1 MKISLKI
8 TNIILFFLIAG
19 YFAFFS
25 FSLSAG
31 NASRSNEQVLV
42 SPCVRIF
49 VIGRDTLIKDSR
61 LLPAFYQKE
70 FSYKDNYISIELNA
84 PLGSAGTKYLFELKG
99 RPHIVDLPLT
109 YPFKEYTN
117 LPAGNYILRVSLVYG
132 KERKQCMEYKF
143 RILAPY
149 YKTKVAYLL
158 YLVGFILIIW
168 TIFNV
173 WNYNFAKQRYRL
185 EGIINKRTEELLL
198 EKDRTEQL
206 LANVLPKDTADE
218 IKSTGKAKKKKFQMV
233 TVLFSDIQGFT
244 KIAES
249 LNPEVLIDQLDHFFL
264 YFDSVVEKYN
274 IEKIKTIGDAYM
286 CAGGIPEKNR
296 TNPVEVIL
304 AAMEMQQYMI
314 KLKKDLMSKGLPVWD
329 IRIGIHTGS
338 VIAGVIGHK
347 KLSYDIWGDTV
358 NTASRMESSGEAGK
372 INISGSTYELVKDF
386 FICEYRGKMPVKY
399 KGEIDMYFVEGIRP
413 ELTESDGVT
422 PNKEFFTRIQ
432 MLRLQDL
439 EEHIIDK
446 FEKELPAKLHFHNL
460 QHIIH
465 VYTMVELL
473 GRAEQ
478 LTDEEMLLVRT
489 AALLQDTGYLMSYDA
504 HEKASCDFAFEIL
517 PKYKYSE
524 KQIQKICDLIMANID
539 PFHPKNLLEKIMVDA
554 NYNYLSRV
562 DFKEMALRL
571 WKEVKVFR
579 DEISF
584 EEWKEEMIS
593 LLKTFEYHT
602 ATAQKIRDV
611 SKEEQIRILQEIRES
626 SA

>member
-8 TNIILFFLIAG
+8 TNIILFFLFAG
-19 YFAFFS
+19 DFTAFPVNFP
-25 FSLSAG
+25 G
-31 NASRSNEQVLV
+31 TNAHNATRQIVISH
-42 SPCVRIF
+42 CVRTF
-49 VIGRDTLIKDSR
+49 VIGRDTLIRDAGF
-61 LLPAFYQKE
+61 LPAYTQKD
-70 FSYKDNYISIELNA
+70 FSYKDNYVSVELNVPA
-84 PLGSAGTKYLFELKG
+84 DRGETKYLFELKG
-99 RPHIVDLPLT
+99 KPFAADQPLT

-117 LPAGNYILRVSLVYG
+117 LPAGNYLLKVYLIRG
-132 KERKQCMEYKF
+132 GERKPCMEYSF
-143 RILAPY
+143 RILAPF
-149 YKTKVAYLL
+149 YKTRVAYLL
-158 YLVGFILIIW
+158 YLAGFILLVW
-168 TIFNV
+168 TIFTV

-185 EGIINKRTEELLL
+185 EGIINKRTEELLR

-218 IKSTGKAKKKKFQMV
+218 IKSTGKAKKKKFQMA

-244 KIAES
+244 RIAES
-249 LNPEVLIDQLDHFFL
+249 LNPEILIDQLDHFFF

-296 TNPVEVIL
+296 TNPVEVVL
-304 AAMEMQQYMI
+304 AALEMQQYMI
-314 KLKKDLMSKGLPVWD
+314 KLRNELTSKGLPVWD
-329 IRIGIHTGS
+329 IRIGIHTGP

-413 ELTESDGVT
+413 ELTEKDGIT
-422 PNKEFFTRIQ
+422 PNEVFYIRLQ

-439 EEHIIDK
+439 EEYIIRK
-446 FEKELPAKLHFHNL
+446 LEEELPARLYFHNL
-460 QHIIH
+460 THIIH

-473 GRAEQ
+473 GRAEGIS
-478 LTDEEMLLVRT
+478 DEEMLLVRT
-489 AALLQDTGYLMSYDA
+489 AALLHDTGYLMSYEA
-504 HEKASCDFAFEIL
+504 HEKASCDLAIDIL

-524 KQIQKICDLIMANID
+524 KQIRMICDLIMANID
-539 PFHPKNLLEKIMVDA
+539 PFHPKSKTEMIMIDA

-562 DFKEMALRL
+562 DFREVALRL
-571 WKEVKVFR
+571 WNEVKEFR
-579 DEISF
+579 DEIDF
-584 EEWKEEMIS
+584 EEWKKEMIS
-593 LLKTFEYHT
+593 LLEEFEYHT
-602 ATAQKIRDV
+602 ATARKIRDV
-611 SKEEQIRILQEIRES
+611 AKEDQINIIRELVET
-626 SA
+626 

>member
-1 MKISLKI
+1 M
-8 TNIILFFLIAG
+8 
-19 YFAFFS
+19 
-25 FSLSAG
+25 
-31 NASRSNEQVLV
+31 
-42 SPCVRIF
+42 
-49 VIGRDTLIKDSR
+49 GRDTLIRDAEI
-61 LLPAFYQKE
+61 LPAFAKKDFPYR
-70 FSYKDNYISIELNA
+70 DNYIAIELNA
-84 PLGSAGTKYLFELKG
+84 SPDSAGTKYLFELKG
-99 RPHIVDLPLT
+99 KPLIVDLPLT

-117 LPAGNYILRVSLVYG
+117 LPAGNYLLKVYLVHDT
-132 KERKQCMEYKF
+132 ERKQCMEYKF
-143 RILAPY
+143 RILAPF
-149 YKTKVAYLL
+149 YKTRVAYLL
-158 YLVGFILIIW
+158 YLFGFILLIW

-185 EGIINKRTEELLL
+185 EGIINKRTEELLR

-244 KIAES
+244 RIAES
-249 LNPEVLIDQLDHFFL
+249 LNPEVLIDQLDHFFF

-304 AAMEMQQYMI
+304 AAMEMQQYMV
-314 KLKKDLMSKGLPVWD
+314 KLRKDLMSKNLPVWD

-413 ELTESDGVT
+413 ELTENDGVT
-422 PNKEFFTRIQ
+422 PNKEFFIRLQ

-439 EEHIIDK
+439 EEHIIK
-446 FEKELPAKLHFHNL
+446 KLEEELPAKLHFHNL
-460 QHIIH
+460 THIIQT
-465 VYTMVELL
+465 YTMVELL

-478 LTDEEMLLVRT
+478 ISDEEMLLVRT
-489 AALLQDTGYLMSYDA
+489 AALMHDTGYLMSYDA

-524 KQIQKICDLIMANID
+524 KQIRKICDLVMANID
-539 PFHPKNLLEKIMVDA
+539 PFHPKNKMEMIMIDA
-554 NYNYLSRV
+554 NYNFLSRI
-562 DFKEMALRL
+562 DFREVALRQ
-571 WKEVKVFR
+571 WREVKEFR
-579 DEISF
+579 EEMNF
-584 EEWKEEMIS
+584 EEWKKEMIS
-593 LLKTFEYHT
+593 LLEHFEYHT
-602 ATAQKIRDV
+602 ATAKKIRDV
-611 SKEEQIRILQEIRES
+611 TKEKQIRILQELRET